1 MLLALFSKLLGKA
14 SLPAAFFFLTEYR
27 EKRCIGEGQKPTDRF
42 ARANLRA
49 YRVIRGIL
57 SAILTKEAK
66 MADSVD
72 FLVKG
77 IPNSL
82 LTMFRGLC
90 SINGKT
96 EGEGVI
102 DLIIEHIDKN
112 FSGDKANFK
121 KTVDDYRA
129 SKKKK

>member
-1 MLLALFSKLLGKA
+1 VVYFGY
-14 SLPAAFFFLTEYR
+14 P
-27 EKRCIGEGQKPTDRF
+27 I
-42 ARANLRA
+42 
-49 YRVIRGIL
+49 
-57 SAILTKEAK
+57 KEAE
-66 MADSVD
+66 MADNVD

-102 DLIIEHIDKN
+102 DLIIEHIEKN
-112 FSGDKANFK
+112 FSGDKSNFK
-121 KTVDDYRA
+121 KVVDEYRA